1 MNETTIAYNSQKSG
15 YLAKCWDLTMIMTM
29 TMNRSGLCLRICTD
43 GLPYFCFFFFFLET
57 GTHIT

>member
-15 YLAKCWDLTMIMTM
+15 YLAKCWDLTMTMNM

-43 GLPYFCFFFFFLET
+43 GLPYFFFLET